1 MGRLLEV
8 VFNYVKNIVRNL
20 LIGLNGLIK
29 DILLDLMFGNFK
41 SLVFLSGLS
50 SVNSLME
57 ENIMLL

>member
-1 MGRLLEV
+1 MEV

-20 LIGLNGLIK
+20 LIGFNGLIK

-41 SLVFLSGLS
+41 SLVFLGGLS

>member
-20 LIGLNGLIK
+20 LIGFNGLIK

-41 SLVFLSGLS
+41 SLVFLGGLS

>member
-1 MGRLLEV
+1 MEV

-41 SLVFLSGLS
+41 SLVFLGGLS